1 MDGTL
6 LNIAGMIVTGAGL
19 YLAVG
24 VVFALVWIT
33 VLAGRADPGARG
45 AGLGFRLIIAP
56 AAMLLWPVLLV
67 KALRGFSA

>member
-6 LNIAGMIVTGAGL
+6 LSIAGLIVTGAGV

-24 VVFALVWIT
+24 AVFALVWIT

-45 AGLGFRLIIAP
+45 AGPWFRLIIAP
-56 AAMLLWPVLLV
+56 AAALLWPVLLV
-67 KALRGFSA
+67 KALRGFRT